1 MILVL
6 TTYRTGSTNFCK
18 DLAEQHKY
26 ENLDECFHENLPD
39 LHKSVLRHLHK
50 NKNCVVKLMPYHIEK
65 SPINNLLDELLPLA
79 EKVYVLI
86 RKGFDLQCQ
95 SYYVC
100 RETADWHNTFYE
112 PKDIILD
119 REKWQWCVNFLHNQ
133 YFELESIYRKI
144 DNQLIYTHQFDQG
157 KKYVRPVR
165 WDKKPGFVNI
175 DIEELFD

>member
-65 SPINNLLDELLPLA
+65 SPINNLLSTC
-79 EKVYVLI
+79 VYQD
-86 RKGFDLQCQ
+86 RF
-95 SYYVC
+95 
-100 RETADWHNTFYE
+100 RATFYH
-112 PKDIILD
+112 KQIQD
-119 REKWQWCVNFLHNQ
+119 
-133 YFELESIYRKI
+133 KI
-144 DNQLIYTHQFDQG
+144 RQ
-157 KKYVRPVR
+157 K
-165 WDKKPGFVNI
+165 
-175 DIEELFD
+175 